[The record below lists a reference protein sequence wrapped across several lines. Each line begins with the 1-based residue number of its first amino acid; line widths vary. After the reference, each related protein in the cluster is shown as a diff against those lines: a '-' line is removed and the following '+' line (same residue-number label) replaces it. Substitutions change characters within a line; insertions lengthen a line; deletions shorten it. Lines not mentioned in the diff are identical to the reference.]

1 MDVFVARQ
9 PIFGRKLNVYA
20 YELLYRFGAEAKAY
34 AHPDGDRATMEVIAD
49 TLLLIGLGTLTGGKK
64 AFINFTENLLKSDI
78 ANILPKDFVAIEIL
92 EEVEPNDEVMWACRK
107 LKQSGYTL
115 VLDDFVPDAKHQP
128 FIDIADIIKIDFKTT
143 AVRTHDKLAVWLKG
157 RNIRLLAEKVETRS
171 AFEQARKLGYSYFQ
185 GYFFSKPVIISSRD
199 VPAYKINYL
208 RIIQEVNRPDF
219 DFSRLESIFRRDVSL
234 SYKLLNYINSAAFGF
249 RNQISSIKHAL
260 VMLGITEIKKWISL
274 VALRGIAA
282 DKPDEIISS
291 SLIRAR
297 FGELIA
303 PLVGLRNNSSDIF
316 LMGMFAMIDALIGR
330 PMAECLAEL
339 PLADEIKSALL
350 GQPSAYREVLS
361 LIFAY
366 EKGDWDRFSK
376 HAAALRLSE
385 AEVPSLYLESL
396 NWANQLMQQE

>member
-9 PIFGRKLNVYA
+9 PIFDRKLNVYA

-34 AHPDGDRATMEVIAD
+34 VYPDGDRATAEVIAD

-92 EEVEPNDEVMWACRK
+92 ENVEPDDEVMLACRK

-128 FIDIADIIKIDFKTT
+128 FIDIADIIKIDFKT
-143 AVRTHDKLAVWLKG
+143 AAARDHDKLAGWLEG
-157 RNIRLLAEKVETRS
+157 RNIKLLAEKVETRS
-171 AFEQARKLGYSYFQ
+171 AFEQARELGYSYFQ

-219 DFSRLESIFRRDVSL
+219 DFGRLESIFRRDVSL
-234 SYKLLNYINSAAFGF
+234 SYKLLHYINSAAFGF
-249 RNQISSIKHAL
+249 RNKINSIKHAL

-303 PLVGLRNNSSDIF
+303 PLTGLKEKSSDLF

-330 PMAECLAEL
+330 PMAECLVEL
-339 PLADEIKSALL
+339 PIADEIKSALL
-350 GQPSAYREVLS
+350 GQPSAYREVLG
-361 LIFAY
+361 LILAY
-366 EKGDWDRFSK
+366 EKGDWDGFSK
-376 HAAALRLSE
+376 YAAALGLSE
-385 AEVPSLYLESL
+385 AEIPRLYLESL
-396 NWANQLMQQE
+396 NWANHLMQQE